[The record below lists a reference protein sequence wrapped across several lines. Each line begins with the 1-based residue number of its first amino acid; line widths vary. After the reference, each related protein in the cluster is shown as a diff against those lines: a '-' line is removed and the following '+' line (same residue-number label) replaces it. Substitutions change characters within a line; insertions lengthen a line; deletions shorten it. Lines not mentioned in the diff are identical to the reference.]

1 MGRRLGTRLV
11 LLQLMLERH
20 HCRTHAGQSFCCS
33 PYFIPHSA
41 QQLSSDLEAAT
52 AVASDV
58 TTTIMAQRLEL
69 DNKNKTVEILQKALS
84 QQRELTVYHA
94 REMEKEGQK
103 RLELQREEYE
113 SAVQRHQCF
122 IDQVSR
128 REEEEELR
136 SLVSHGFCASLV
148 LGPSYCLVFDCIRSE
163 GEVLP
168 ENH

>member
-1 MGRRLGTRLV
+1 MQDNLSV
-11 LLQLMLERH
+11 ILLTSYL
-20 HCRTHAGQSFCCS
+20 
-33 PYFIPHSA
+33 PSA
-41 QQLSSDLEAAT
+41 QQLSSNLEAAT

-69 DNKNKTVEILQKALS
+69 DNKNKTVEMLQKALS

-128 REEEEELR
+128 REEEEEELR
-136 SLVSHGFCASLV
+136 SLVSRGFCDSLV

>member
-1 MGRRLGTRLV
+1 MHDNLSVALLLTLRL
-11 LLQLMLERH
+11 
-20 HCRTHAGQSFCCS
+20 
-33 PYFIPHSA
+33 PSA

-69 DNKNKTVEILQKALS
+69 DNKNKTVEMLQKALS

-122 IDQVSR
+122 IDQVSG
-128 REEEEELR
+128 REGGGALFT
-136 SLVSHGFCASLV
+136 G
-148 LGPSYCLVFDCIRSE
+148 
-163 GEVLP
+163 LP
-168 ENH
+168 RLLC